1 MNANKELSPI
11 VTALFT
17 REKEFG
23 ISIYQDKQVQLFR
36 KKINFTRK
44 LDEGNGATVKKQQK
58 TISNFSL
65 DALTIAE

>member
-1 MNANKELSPI
+1 MRADMNDNKELSPI

-36 KKINFTRK
+36 KK
-44 LDEGNGATVKKQQK
+44 L
-58 TISNFSL
+58 ISQEN
-65 DALTIAE
+65 